1 MYPIYE
7 ALLTKFES
15 KKALFTNNG
24 LIAPFIDIYQGQP
37 LAPKEFEF
45 TLPALFFDYSID
57 YKNNIFT
64 LEAHVIDEFM
74 EETDNHSPKCLEG
87 LDHLR
92 YLAICRYIIN
102 NTSAVGLGFKKLHI
116 DSEKPVTTDYYY
128 YHQINF
134 QCCIDDLIDNSLID
148 FSTEEKEID
157 GKLIKGT
164 IINTPQ
170 ASIPIIVETYA

>member
-7 ALLTKFES
+7 ALLTKFEA
-15 KKALFTNNG
+15 KKVLFTKNG
-24 LIAPFIDIYQGQP
+24 LIAPFIDLYQGQP

-57 YKNNIFT
+57 YRNNIFT

-74 EETDNHSPKCLEG
+74 EETDSVNPKRLEG

-102 NTSAVGLGFKKLHI
+102 NTSAAGLGFKKLKV
-116 DSEKPVTTDYYY
+116 DSEKPITTDYYY

-148 FSTEEKEID
+148 FSTEQATITGNLEK
-157 GKLIKGT
+157 GKIRT
-164 IINTPQ
+164 IQKKTS
-170 ASIPIIVETYA
+170 SISVETYA